1 MGGGKI
7 QLLSKGDENAMINY
21 NPKITFFKK
30 VYMRHT
36 NFSMESFNIELSNN
50 NFNLHQNEIT
60 NVKIRIPRNADLFN
74 KIFLKLKIP
83 EVKSKLT
90 DGEGFKF
97 IPNFVDS
104 KPVEIYS

>member
-36 NFSMESFNIELSNN
+36 NFSMESFNIPLSGN
-50 NFNLHQNEIT
+50 NFYLKQEDIT
-60 NVKIRIPRNADLFN
+60 NINKSIFN
-74 KIFLKLKIP
+74 
-83 EVKSKLT
+83 
-90 DGEGFKF
+90 D
-97 IPNFVDS
+97 
-104 KPVEIYS
+104 